1 MLTYDIVAQLWI
13 CEADVV
19 LRLLRIQL
27 LIVHGKLL
35 LLGEILLQLL
45 SLDLLYQLL
54 LIRRLFRF
62 VQVLAVQDVALCYLR
77 HACRHYLDWLII
89 NLEYALLS

>member
-1 MLTYDIVAQLWI
+1 VLTYDIVAQLRI
-13 CEADVV
+13 CEADIV
-19 LRLLRIQL
+19 LRLLRVQL

-35 LLGEILLQLL
+35 LLREILLQLL

-62 VQVLAVQDVALCYLR
+62 VQVLAVQDIALCYLR
-77 HACRHYLDWLII
+77 HACRHYLDRLVI

>member
-1 MLTYDIVAQLWI
+1 MAQLWI
-13 CEADVV
+13 CQAHIV

-35 LLGEILLQLL
+35 LLRKILLQLL
-45 SLDLLYQLL
+45 SLNFLYQLL

-62 VQVLAVQDVALCYLR
+62 IQVFAVQDVALCHLR
-77 HACRHYLDWLII
+77 DARGHNLDRLII